1 MLRVRLKVKDLL
13 HKRGLTQVQL
23 SELTGIRQAAISEMS
38 RDIRE
43 NVSLRHLEKIA
54 NALNITDIREI
65 IDIVDE

>member
-1 MLRVRLKVKDLL
+1 MLRVRLKVKDLI